1 MNITDQLRELS
12 VSYQHEARKCAR
24 GKAYLAATVMHVA
37 AFEARL
43 QAMCFLYPEEV
54 KRTTVFGKKRF
65 RGRRYRALEFSL
77 NQLIN
82 IAEELDWFPSKRFT
96 WAGKRAAIG
105 GFAHEIRK
113 VRNYVH
119 PGEWSRVR
127 PKPLKF
133 TKGVYGVVDEVVD
146 VANSWLLHRIEKSLL
161 RATSREK
168 KAFRN
173 AAASSS

>member
-1 MNITDQLRELS
+1 MRT
-12 VSYQHEARKCAR
+12 

-43 QAMCFLYPEEV
+43 QAMCFLYPGEV
-54 KRTTVFGKKRF
+54 KRTTVYARKRF

-82 IAEELDWFPSKRFT
+82 IAEELDWFPSKSFT
-96 WAGKRAAIG
+96 WGGKRATIG
-105 GFAHEIRK
+105 GFAHEIRR

-119 PGEWSRVR
+119 PGEWARGR

-133 TKGVYGVVDEVVD
+133 TKRVYGVVDELVD
-146 VANSWLLHRIEKSLL
+146 VANSWLLHRLEKSLL
-161 RATSREK
+161 GAMSREK
-168 KAFRN
+168 KPSRN
-173 AAASSS
+173 GAPTSP